1 MAKNS
6 KWTRIVFRTFKS
18 GIAGVAEGEVIAL
31 FIDTEKDCYAKG
43 NVMSYT
49 HVGQHCEANYNA
61 IIADTRRAT
70 PEEYAPLA
78 NELHRIGYTNIEVM
92 YRKSN
97 KNQ

>member
-18 GIAGVAEGEVIAL
+18 GYAKGDVIAL
-31 FIDTEKDCYAKG
+31 LIDTANDCCTKG
-43 NVMSYT
+43 NVMSYM

-70 PEEYAPLA
+70 PEEYASLA
-78 NELHRIGYTNIEVM
+78 DELHRIGYTNIEVM

>member
-18 GIAGVAEGEVIAL
+18 GYAKGDVVAL
-31 FIDTEKDCYAKG
+31 FIDTTNDCCTKG
-43 NVMSYT
+43 NVMSYM

-92 YRKSN
+92 YRYRKSN

>member
-18 GIAGVAEGEVIAL
+18 GVQKGEVIAL
-31 FIDTEKDCYAKG
+31 FIDEVSENY
-43 NVMSYT
+43 VMAYMSSEGHGDALYS
-49 HVGQHCEANYNA
+49 H
-61 IIADTRRAT
+61 IIDITRRAT
-70 PEEYAPLA
+70 PEEVAPLA
-78 NELHRIGYTNIEVM
+78 DELHRIGYTNIEVM